1 MDDVMKGEYSMT
13 CVFLGD
19 EGCNCTN
26 LECNKHWGDDRGAK
40 VCPHCGHTEQMWW
53 ASWVEH
59 MHRWQ
64 ASGQKGYFV
73 YNASVKLGPG
83 QRTEKQYL
91 DDNGLEYE
99 EVSIEQFHLI
109 RRPDRRLSVMPIQH
123 TVHHSVNPMLAGVTS
138 GADLHTIVIISGT
151 LGVAVNE
158 STHPQYAVQVEYLT
172 GKGDVDQLQTSGVKP
187 RMLIARVNG
196 KGMQGGSY
204 NEVRESIKAR
214 PCEISF
220 VAWDGLEAAGGRALV
235 AQVEGSTHTV

>member
-1 MDDVMKGEYSMT
+1 MDDVLKGDYSMT

-19 EGCNCTN
+19 EGCNCAN
-26 LECNKHWGDDRGAK
+26 QECNKHWGDDRGAK

-59 MHRWQ
+59 MRQWQ

-99 EVSIEQFHLI
+99 EVSMEQFHLI

-123 TVHHSVNPMLAGVTS
+123 TENPMLAGS
-138 GADLHTIVIISGT
+138 APSEDHAL
-151 LGVAVNE
+151 
-158 STHPQYAVQVEYLT
+158 STKHQA
-172 GKGDVDQLQTSGVKP
+172 KP
-187 RMLIARVNG
+187 
-196 KGMQGGSY
+196 
-204 NEVRESIKAR
+204 
-214 PCEISF
+214 
-220 VAWDGLEAAGGRALV
+220 
-235 AQVEGSTHTV
+235 THLAP

>member
-1 MDDVMKGEYSMT
+1 MDDVVEGQYSMT

-19 EGCNCTN
+19 EGCNCAN

-59 MHRWQ
+59 MRQWQ

-99 EVSIEQFHLI
+99 EVTMEQFHLI
-109 RRPDRRLSVMPIQH
+109 RRPDRRYSVMPIQQH
-123 TVHHSVNPMLAGVTS
+123 NPTA
-138 GADLHTIVIISGT
+138 
-151 LGVAVNE
+151 
-158 STHPQYAVQVEYLT
+158 
-172 GKGDVDQLQTSGVKP
+172 VKP
-187 RMLIARVNG
+187 NYTPGTAIREEAVEQHSLDFPEHMSGGVSSAGFVHSNPLHMLNLG
-196 KGMQGGSY
+196 
-204 NEVRESIKAR
+204 R
-214 PCEISF
+214 PSAD
-220 VAWDGLEAAGGRALV
+220 VTDVKL
-235 AQVEGSTHTV
+235 

>member
-1 MDDVMKGEYSMT
+1 MVLFVSSSQVVMDDVTKGEYSMT

-19 EGCNCTN
+19 EGCNCAN
-26 LECNKHWGDDRGAK
+26 QECNKHWGDDRRAK

-59 MHRWQ
+59 MRQWQ

-99 EVSIEQFHLI
+99 EVSMEQFHLI

-123 TVHHSVNPMLAGVTS
+123 TENPMLAGS
-138 GADLHTIVIISGT
+138 APSEDHSAL
-151 LGVAVNE
+151 
-158 STHPQYAVQVEYLT
+158 STMSNTNTDATQEDMVL
-172 GKGDVDQLQTSGVKP
+172 
-187 RMLIARVNG
+187 
-196 KGMQGGSY
+196 
-204 NEVRESIKAR
+204 
-214 PCEISF
+214 
-220 VAWDGLEAAGGRALV
+220 
-235 AQVEGSTHTV
+235 

>member
-1 MDDVMKGEYSMT
+1 MDDVLKGEYSMT

-19 EGCNCTN
+19 EGCNCAN
-26 LECNKHWGDDRGAK
+26 QECNKHWGNDRGAK

-59 MHRWQ
+59 MRQWQ

-99 EVSIEQFHLI
+99 EVSMEQFHLI

-123 TVHHSVNPMLAGVTS
+123 TENPMLAGSAPSTKRRPRTQHQAPSETHALSTVT
-138 GADLHTIVIISGT
+138 
-151 LGVAVNE
+151 
-158 STHPQYAVQVEYLT
+158 Q
-172 GKGDVDQLQTSGVKP
+172 
-187 RMLIARVNG
+187 
-196 KGMQGGSY
+196 
-204 NEVRESIKAR
+204 
-214 PCEISF
+214 
-220 VAWDGLEAAGGRALV
+220 EAMVL
-235 AQVEGSTHTV
+235 